1 MKPQIIAAARLFD
14 GRRFWEH
21 QSLVIEGGT
30 ITALL
35 PQAEAPKPDL
45 RLESGLLT
53 PAFLDLQ
60 VNGGG
65 GIAVGAETNL
75 ESLRALC
82 ATHQRLGATGIF
94 PTLISDS
101 PAVTQRVIAA
111 AVKAEAARLPGFL
124 GLHLEGPH
132 LDPARKGAH
141 PAQHLRP
148 MGESDLALLL
158 AAKAQLRHLIVTL
171 APEAARPEQIA
182 TLTHAGV
189 IVSLGHSGGDGTG
202 AEAALAAG
210 AQMVTHLFNAMAPF
224 SARAPGLA
232 GLALSAPVYTSLI
245 GDGVHVAAP
254 LLRLMAK
261 AKGAKAILVS
271 DAMAL
276 TGTAKSEMNLAGRV
290 IRRQG
295 ARLTLEDGT
304 LAGAVLSQAE
314 ALAQMIQKAGVPPAA
329 ALAMASANPAAL
341 LHRQDLGR
349 LRPGARADL
358 LLLDDNFT
366 LRRRWQ
372 GGVEAAI

>member
-1 MKPQIIAAARLFD
+1 MKQVITAARLFD
-14 GRRFWEH
+14 GRRLR
-21 QSLVIEGGT
+21 QGQTLVIENGT

-35 PQAEAPKPDL
+35 PQAEGPKPDL
-45 RLESGLLT
+45 RLDSGLLT

-65 GIAVGAETNL
+65 GIAVGAETDL
-75 ESLRALC
+75 ESLCALC

-94 PTLISDS
+94 PTLISDN
-101 PAVTQRVIAA
+101 PAVTARVIAA
-111 AVKAEAARLPGFL
+111 AAKAEAARLPGFL

-148 MGESDLALLL
+148 MGEGDLNLLL

-171 APEAARPEQIA
+171 APEAARPDQIA
-182 TLTHAGV
+182 TLTRAGI

-202 AEAALAAG
+202 AAAALAAG
-210 AQMVTHLFNAMAPF
+210 AQMVTHLFNAMAPLT
-224 SARAPGLA
+224 ARAPGLA
-232 GLALSAPVYTSLI
+232 GLALTTPVYASLI
-245 GDGVHVAAP
+245 GDGVHLAAP
-254 LLRLMAK
+254 LVQLAFK
-261 AKGAKAILVS
+261 AKGARAILVS

-276 TGTAKSEMNLAGRV
+276 TGSAETEMQLAGRV

-304 LAGAVLSQAE
+304 LAGAALSQAE
-314 ALAQMIQKAGVPPAA
+314 ALAEMIGQTGIAPAA
-329 ALAMASANPAAL
+329 ALSSATANPAAL
-341 LHRQDLGR
+341 LRRPDLGH

-358 LLLDDNFT
+358 LLLDENFALT
-366 LRRRWQ
+366 RRWQ
-372 GGVEAAI
+372 GGQEAEV

>member
-1 MKPQIIAAARLFD
+1 MKPQVIAAARLFD
-14 GRRFWEH
+14 GRRFWEN

-35 PQAEAPKPDL
+35 PQAEAPRPGLHLK
-45 RLESGLLT
+45 SGLLT

-65 GIAVGAETNL
+65 GVAVGAETDL

-82 ATHQRLGATGIF
+82 ATHQRLGAGGIF

-101 PAVTQRVIAA
+101 PDVTARVIAA
-111 AVKAEAARLPGFL
+111 AIKAEAARLPGFL

-148 MGESDLALLL
+148 MAESDLNLLL

-171 APEAARPEQIA
+171 APEAVQPDQIA
-182 TLTHAGV
+182 TLTRAGI

-202 AEAALAAG
+202 AAAALAAG
-210 AQMVTHLFNAMAPF
+210 AQMVTHLFNAMAPLT
-224 SARAPGLA
+224 ARAPGLA

-276 TGTAKSEMNLAGRV
+276 TGTANSEMKLAGRL

-295 ARLTLEDGT
+295 ARLTLADGT

-314 ALAQMIQKAGVPPAA
+314 ALGVMIQDAGLPPTA

-341 LHRQDLGR
+341 LRRPDLGR

-358 LLLDDNFT
+358 LLLDENFALT
-366 LRRRWQ
+366 RRWR
-372 GGVEAAI
+372 GGEEQAF